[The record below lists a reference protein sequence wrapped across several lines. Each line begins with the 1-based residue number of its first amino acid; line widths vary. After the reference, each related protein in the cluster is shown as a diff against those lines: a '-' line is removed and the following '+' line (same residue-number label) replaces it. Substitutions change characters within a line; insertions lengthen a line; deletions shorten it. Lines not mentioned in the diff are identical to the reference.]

1 MGWFNY
7 YGLIMIAIIM
17 IPNSLFAIKNKNG
30 FQDKWHNTYVEATE
44 QIGRYGCFIFMIFNI
59 PKTYFFPNFD
69 KAIAIYLII
78 NCILIAAYCSVWS
91 VCFNKN
97 TLFRALS
104 LSVLPSIVFLF
115 SGVMLRSIPL
125 IVSALL
131 FAPSHIL
138 ISYKNAKKNN

>member
-17 IPNSLFAIKNKNG
+17 IPNILYAIKNKNG
-30 FQDKWHNTYVEATE
+30 FQNQRHNKYVETTE

-78 NCILIAAYCSVWS
+78 NCILIVTYCSVWS

-104 LSVLPSIVFLF
+104 LSVIPSIVFLF